1 MATPRLPRH
10 STFLSLRLD
19 SWWSHPFVLESPDPP
34 SVPDLHALLGER
46 LGRTSANV
54 FYLSGNTSDPSDVRR
69 MSVGRAL
76 RRLDGEVPS
85 YTIATVSPRRW
96 RTLLALLGS
105 PEPQVWGP
113 MVDRRRLPERECE
126 AALAA
131 ANVTA
136 AFEKAIHW
144 RMLAIGG
151 GAGAGMGLHVD
162 SPPVSNLH
170 LQLRGRKEWTLCPP
184 PGRPTAAGAGA
195 GCMREIVGAGST
207 LFYPEGWS
215 HATRTLDAGPCPS
228 PGASSRRPERPPLRL
243 PCAHS
248 ARPPRPSATRTRW
261 SAKPCARA
269 CGVCRVHIV
278 RRGDDVK
285 CNGHPCT
292 N

>member
-215 HATRTLDAGPCPS
+215 HATRTLDAWAVSLSRSLLAPSGTTAFASAMRAFCAAAAALGDSHALVCEALRPCLRRLQ
-228 PGASSRRPERPPLRL
+228 GAHREKGR
-243 PCAHS
+243 
-248 ARPPRPSATRTRW
+248 
-261 SAKPCARA
+261 
-269 CGVCRVHIV
+269 
-278 RRGDDVK
+278 
-285 CNGHPCT
+285 
-292 N
+292 